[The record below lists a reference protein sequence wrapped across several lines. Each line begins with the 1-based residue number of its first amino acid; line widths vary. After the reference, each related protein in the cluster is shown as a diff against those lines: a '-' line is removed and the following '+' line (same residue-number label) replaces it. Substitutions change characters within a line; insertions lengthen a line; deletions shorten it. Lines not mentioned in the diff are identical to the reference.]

1 MSRLPAAVDGGQTLT
16 PDRSDLVVLID
27 PDRLKAACVARGW
40 SLSERARQAEVS
52 RPTVA
57 ALLRGQAV
65 RPRTAWKIGRA
76 LSQATVPSALLA
88 YWRRAEHGPADRG
101 SAGSYPG
108 HLPA

>member
-1 MSRLPAAVDGGQTLT
+1 MSRLPAVADGGQSLT

-40 SLSERARQAEVS
+40 SLSQLARQAKVS

-57 ALLRGQAV
+57 ALLRGQSV

-76 LSQATVPSALLA
+76 LSQAAVPAELPGLLQA
-88 YWRRAEHGPADRG
+88 
-101 SAGSYPG
+101 S
-108 HLPA
+108 

>member
-1 MSRLPAAVDGGQTLT
+1 MSRLPAVADGGQSLT
-16 PDRSDLVVLID
+16 PDRSDLVVLVD

-40 SLSERARQAEVS
+40 SLSELARQAKVS

-76 LSQATVPSALLA
+76 LSQATVPSELPGLLEA
-88 YWRRAEHGPADRG
+88 
-101 SAGSYPG
+101 S
-108 HLPA
+108 

>member
-1 MSRLPAAVDGGQTLT
+1 MSPLPAVADGG
-16 PDRSDLVVLID
+16 PKSDPERSDLVALID

-40 SLSERARQAEVS
+40 SLSELARQAKVS

-76 LSQATVPSALLA
+76 LSQGTVPTELLGLLEA
-88 YWRRAEHGPADRG
+88 
-101 SAGSYPG
+101 S
-108 HLPA
+108 

>member
-1 MSRLPAAVDGGQTLT
+1 MSRLPKVADGGLTLT

-27 PDRLKAACVARGW
+27 PVRLKAACVARGW
-40 SLSERARQAEVS
+40 SLSELARKAKVS

-76 LSQATVPSALLA
+76 LSQASVPTELPGLLEA
-88 YWRRAEHGPADRG
+88 
-101 SAGSYPG
+101 S
-108 HLPA
+108 